1 MSYDT
6 YFDTFMAVL
15 AAFLSFFFGGLDSL
29 MTVLLVFVAC
39 DIISGIIKGL
49 ALGKFSSDVG
59 FRGISKKVFMFMF
72 IGVANVLDHELFG
85 KSEVLRDGVIM
96 FYLTNEGLSIIEN
109 AIDNSNMIG
118 QQHVIQALKLLKD
131 GGRLVAILGGGREGN
146 STPHDKWLKHLGKK
160 YNVNAVI
167 SIGGKAYSK
176 YGTNFGNVIV
186 VIDKTG
192 ATPENGTVRLKFSGD
207 FNSFQDVSELF
218 DTLADVRNNIQ
229 GGKTTKFS
237 ASKFVE
243 NNQLPERKT
252 DIIPKTRENT
262 AEKTVERIATV
273 GEFHKTFDLL
283 DKGRIFVRICD
294 LRRNLDWPR
303 DVFDK
308 MLRDLRDN
316 DVIQL
321 HTGDASLMTPDE
333 VADCFIDE
341 NNFRKGSITWHV
353 R

>member
-1 MSYDT
+1 MLFSA
-6 YFDTFMAVL
+6 AVE
-15 AAFLSFFFGGLDSL
+15 
-29 MTVLLVFVAC
+29 
-39 DIISGIIKGL
+39 
-49 ALGKFSSDVG
+49 
-59 FRGISKKVFMFMF
+59 KV
-72 IGVANVLDHELFG
+72 
-85 KSEVLRDGVIM
+85 
-96 FYLTNEGLSIIEN
+96 
-109 AIDNSNMIG
+109 
-118 QQHVIQALKLLKD
+118 
-131 GGRLVAILGGGREGN
+131 ILP
-146 STPHDKWLKHLGKK
+146 PHDKWLKHLGKK

-207 FNSFQDVSELF
+207 FNSFPDVSELF

-229 GGKTTKFS
+229 RGKTTKFS

-252 DIIPKTRENT
+252 DIMPRTRENT
-262 AEKTVERIATV
+262 AAKTVERIATV

-283 DKGRIFVRICD
+283 DNGRIFVRICD
-294 LRRNLDWPR
+294 LRRNLGWPR

-341 NNFRKGSITWHV
+341 NGFRKGSITWLDKHV
-353 R
+353 NVNLSQFDIPYSNINNTSSSDEITDTSLDDNETDSVIRDIIRKMSHGKNSDTVFPLSDLTNEAKKLGLNRTLLKIYPTRCKIMSMYICKSIIHK